1 VAEGV
6 PRKARAE
13 RVTRKEDGVEA
24 EVIDRAGLDALIALL
39 RAGGYRVVAPQ
50 AVDGAIVYE
59 TLQNG
64 EALPAGWRDEQE
76 PGRYRLVRGPDA
88 AVFAHTV
95 GAQGW
100 KRVLFPPRQTLWEGQ
115 RHGSQF
121 TIEPTEIDATPTA
134 LLGVRACEL
143 AAIAIQ
149 DRVFLEGQYVDKGYA
164 ARRAS
169 LFIVAVNCGRSTSTC
184 FCASMETGPKVR
196 AGYDLALTELCDGTR
211 HDFVVEAGS
220 ERGVALLERLE
231 RRPAR
236 ANDLEAAQAAVERA
250 ATSQVRTMHPDAERV
265 LKAGLEHRRWTE
277 VAQRCLACTN
287 CTLVCPTCFCS
298 TVEDVTDLSG
308 DHIGRERRWDSCFT
322 LEFSYI
328 HGGSI
333 RRDGASRYRQW
344 LTHKLAHW
352 HDQFGS
358 SGCVGCGRC
367 ITWCPVGIDITEE
380 VAAIAAGAAAA
391 AGSPSGEKR

>member
-1 VAEGV
+1 VIREEESAG
-6 PRKARAE
+6 P
-13 RVTRKEDGVEA
+13 

-39 RAGGYRVVAPQ
+39 RAEGYRVVGPQ

-59 TLQNG
+59 TLENG
-64 EALPAGWRDEQE
+64 DALPAGWLDEQE
-76 PGRYRLVRGPDA
+76 PGRYRLFRGPDQ
-88 AVFAHTV
+88 AVFGHTV
-95 GAQGW
+95 GPQGW
-100 KRVLFPPRQTLWEGQ
+100 KRVLFPPRQKLWEGE

-121 TIEPTEIDATPTA
+121 TIETVEIDAPPTA
-134 LLGVRACEL
+134 LLGVRGCEL
-143 AAIAIQ
+143 AAIAVQ
-149 DRVFLEGQYVDKGYA
+149 DRVFLEGDFVDAGYA

-184 FCASMETGPKVR
+184 FCVSMDTGPKVR
-196 AGYDLALTELCDGTR
+196 AGFDLALTELCGGGR

-220 ERGVALLERLE
+220 ARGAALLERLD
-231 RRPAR
+231 RRPAC
-236 ANDLEAAQAAVERA
+236 AADLDAAQAAVANA
-250 ATSQVRTMHPDAERV
+250 ASTQVRTMRPDAEQI
-265 LKAGLEHRRWTE
+265 LKANLEHHRWTE
-277 VAQRCLACTN
+277 VASRCLNCTN

-298 TVEDVTDLSG
+298 TVEDVSDLTG

-333 RRDGASRYRQW
+333 RREGASRYRQW

-367 ITWCPVGIDITEE
+367 IAWCPVGIDITEE
-380 VAAIAAGAAAA
+380 VAAIAAGTAAPAES
-391 AGSPSGEKR
+391 GSGERT